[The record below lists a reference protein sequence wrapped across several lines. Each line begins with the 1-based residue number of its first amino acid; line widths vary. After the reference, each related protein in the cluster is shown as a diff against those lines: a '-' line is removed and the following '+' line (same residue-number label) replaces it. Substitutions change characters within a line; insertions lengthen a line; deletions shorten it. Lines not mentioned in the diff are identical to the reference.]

1 MNQKSLHPAEI
12 ANIKADTEMKLL
24 NSQKLRREIVYYPF
38 AMATG
43 LIMAVGTGLTIIL
56 KLIGKL

>member
-1 MNQKSLHPAEI
+1 MSQKNLHPAEI
-12 ANIKADTEMKLL
+12 ANIKADTEMKIL
-24 NSQKLRREIVYYPF
+24 NSKKLRREIIYYPF